1 MFTKAYI
8 KKQLEEFN
16 IARGKPVTI
25 HTSLKAIGETEGG
38 GEGLLSVLIDY
49 FTKDGGIFS
58 VPTHTWT
65 SDVYDRR
72 EAESCTGV
80 LSKLAA
86 AHPDAIRTLHPTHS
100 LAVFG
105 DNAENFAA
113 RDNKT
118 DTPVNPDGCYGELF
132 KKDGYVLLIGVGL
145 NKNTF
150 IHCVEE
156 MLNVPKRLTDYKV
169 ERTIIHKDGREE
181 KRLLN
186 WFYEEEIPDVSVYFG
201 KFEPA
206 FRYHNCIIDGY
217 IGNARAQ
224 LLSARKMKETIEL
237 IYKNSKGREL
247 LSNHTPLDEILYK
260 TQR

>member
-16 IARGKPVTI
+16 IEKGNPITV

-38 GEGLLSVLIDY
+38 GEGLLSVLIEH
-49 FTKDGGIFS
+49 FTADGGIFT

-72 EAESCTGV
+72 KAESCTGV
-80 LSKLAA
+80 LSQLAA
-86 AHPDAIRTLHPTHS
+86 AHPDAVRTLHPTHS

-105 DNAENFAA
+105 NKQDTEIFASK
-113 RDNKT
+113 DNKT

-132 KKDGYVLLIGVGL
+132 KRDGYVLLIGVGHD
-145 NKNTF
+145 KNTF

-156 MLNVPKRLTDYKV
+156 MLNIPNRLTKDKV
-169 ERTIIHKDGREE
+169 ERTIIHKDGRVE
-181 KRLLN
+181 KRYLH
-186 WFYEEEIPDVSVYFG
+186 WFYEDEIPDVSVYFG

-206 FRYHNCIIDGY
+206 FRYHNCITDGY
-217 IGNARAQ
+217 IGNAKAQ
-224 LLSARKMKETIEL
+224 LLSARKIQETVEL
-237 IYKNSKGREL
+237 IYKNSNGKEL
-247 LSNHTPLDEILYK
+247 LSNHIPLVESLYK
-260 TQR
+260 